1 MRPKFNVK
9 PIDIEVQRL
18 RLHPALNREVS
29 PARVR
34 ELYND
39 MNLDSLGRFAVWRD
53 GSSLYVIDGQH
64 RKLALEEH
72 GLGDLKVRAD
82 EYRGMTFED
91 ACEQFLNLNKGL
103 VVRPFDKF
111 DKGWK
116 AGRMAETET
125 KRIIEEAGLT
135 PAAVVGDGRLVAVGA
150 ALDVWKLDQG
160 EALATALRVATSA
173 WGTTPDAV
181 EGQIIRGLGLVAH
194 RYNGELDY
202 DVLIKKLAKSGRPAT
217 IIGKARAQREFEGGS
232 IGRNVA
238 QIVVALYNKGL
249 RSRQV
254 APL

>member
-1 MRPKFNVK
+1 MRARFNVK
-9 PIDIEVQRL
+9 PTELEVQRL
-18 RLHPALNREVS
+18 KLHPALNREVS

-34 ELYND
+34 ELYRD
-39 MNLDSLGRFAVWRD
+39 MDLDALGRFAAWRD
-53 GSSLYVIDGQH
+53 GANLYVIDGQH

-72 GLGDLKVRAD
+72 GMGEIKVHVD

-91 ACEQFLNLNKGL
+91 ACEQFLKLNTGL
-103 VVRPFDKF
+103 TVRPFDKF

-125 KRIIEEAGLT
+125 KRIIEDAGLI
-135 PAAVVGDGRLVAVGA
+135 PAPVVGDGRLVAVGA

-160 EALATALRVATSA
+160 EALATALRIATSA
-173 WGTTPDAV
+173 WGYSPDAV

-194 RYNGELDY
+194 RYNGDLDY

-217 IIGKARAQREFEGGS
+217 LIGKARAQREFEGGS

-238 QIVVALYNKGL
+238 QIVVSLYNKGL